1 MQALYEVDTSTHTVD
16 ASLATHIDSRCLP
29 AVVETYARELVEGV
43 FGNLEQIDDL
53 ISTYAPSWPVNQ
65 LAAVDR
71 NVLRVAI
78 FEIISGGDTPPKVA
92 VNEAVELAKGFGSES
107 SPKFINGVLGSVLIA
122 QNIEV

>member
-1 MQALYEVDTSTHTVD
+1 MD
-16 ASLATHIDSRCLP
+16 ASLAAHLGSDCLP
-29 AVVETYARELVEGV
+29 EMAATYARELVEGV

-78 FEIISGGDTPPKVA
+78 FEIISDVETPPKVA
-92 VNEAVELAKGFGSES
+92 INEAVELAKGFGSES
-107 SPKFINGVLGSVLIA
+107 SPKFVNGVLGSVLIA
-122 QNIEV
+122 QNVEV